1 MDSNAGKKGARPRTD
16 KVVQD
21 WSTSC
26 TAEITVAILGG
37 AWKPTILHELEQH
50 AVLRFGELSRMVG
63 GPSPRVLTKQLRE
76 LEHDG
81 LISRTVYPEVP
92 PRVEYQLTD
101 VGKSAQTL
109 LQSMTDWGR
118 QYSQWHTS
126 RET

>member
-1 MDSNAGKKGARPRTD
+1 
-16 KVVQD
+16 
-21 WSTSC
+21 
-26 TAEITVAILGG
+26 
-37 AWKPTILHELEQH
+37 
-50 AVLRFGELSRMVG
+50 MVG